1 MNQISIIMYHY
12 VRNLKDSRYPHIKGL
27 DLQLFRQQI
36 EFLKNNFNLISC
48 DELLSATRN
57 EIELPNNSI
66 LLTFDDG
73 YMDHYTNVYPILLEN
88 KIQSFFSM
96 PGKILE
102 EKKILDVNK
111 IHFIL
116 ASTNEE
122 ELFKEVLI
130 QLDFYRGKEF
140 DIPSNKKLIEKLAVS
155 SRFDNKEVIFIKR
168 LLQVELPERLRS
180 LITDNLFGKFIGIN
194 EDDFCNELYMNHK
207 QIRDMK
213 DNGMVFGI
221 HGYDHNWMNQM
232 NPEELEVD
240 ITKALDCFSDIIDKN
255 NWIMCYPYGSYSDAV
270 IDIAKK
276 LGCKCGLST
285 DVKVADLK
293 SDNIMSLPR
302 LDTNDFPP
310 KSSNYINFYNY
321 IQSSDSNK

>member
-1 MNQISIIMYHY
+1 MYHY
-12 VRNLKDSRYPHIKGL
+12 VRNLKDSPYPQIKGL
-27 DLQLFRQQI
+27 DLSLFKQQI
-36 EFLKNNFNLISC
+36 EFLKNKFNIISC

-57 EIELPNNSI
+57 EIELPNNSV

-73 YMDHYTNVYPILLEN
+73 YIDHYTNVYPVLLEN
-88 KIQSFFSM
+88 KIQAFFSM

-116 ASTNEE
+116 ASTTVEE
-122 ELFKEVLI
+122 ILKEVII

-140 DIPSNKKLIEKLAVS
+140 DIPSNKKLIEKLAVT
-155 SRFDNKEVIFIKR
+155 SRFDRKEVIFIKR

-180 LITDNLFGKFIGIN
+180 LIINNLFEKYIGIN
-194 EDDFCNELYMNHK
+194 ENEFCKGLYMNHN
-207 QIRDMK
+207 QIKCMK

-221 HGYDHNWMNQM
+221 HGYDHKWMNQM
-232 NPEELEVD
+232 NQEELEID

-255 NWIMCYPYGSYSDAV
+255 NWVMCYPFGSYSDAV

-276 LGCKCGLST
+276 HGCKYGLST
-285 DVKVADLK
+285 DVRVADLK
-293 SDNIMSLPR
+293 KDNIFCLPR

-310 KSSNYINFYNY
+310 KSDNYINL
-321 IQSSDSNK
+321 